1 MDNVIS
7 YKYAD
12 GTKIWSYSGNDT
24 SITGYVLEI
33 TPYWTS
39 SLEGNPSAILV
50 EAEHKILDDNEDSE
64 LSLTSDTTNQ
74 SEKFEYS
81 QVWARYSKDNGE
93 SEFGPASDTAK
104 DEEVKIIMYQSPQNG
119 CRLIN
124 EPIRKGDVIRIP
136 INRSYDGI
144 IKFTLTPIMSYGQLN
159 HLARTISLDQSK
171 ISNGEIILSK
181 WSYNLSKSL
190 ASVIR
195 DNVVT
200 ENVTEEI
207 TTEVINKSE
216 NSNVEVKTVTS
227 TIKKREE
234 DPVVSTTYIYNL
246 CLNYGF
252 DSYMFSNQIN
262 DGTSRHLYFYDLDT
276 INPQDLE
283 DDIFEN
289 IKNILLNYT
298 PVHTEEIPE
307 GILSGG
313 SFTVNFT
320 LNSSE
325 CKLQPN
331 KVYLCILNLVTVINE
346 TKCYHYDYRYLF
358 TNQIFNEQFGI
369 EEDFNTLTLPIIPT
383 LDIEFTENRVQEQYF
398 IGNSESSLPD
408 IADDIKWISKDSGT
422 INKEFNYS
430 CKINTNPEKINLEYY
445 DDLFSVDYSFVP
457 NNNQKDGLDVKSD
470 FTYNKI
476 NNSIIT
482 SSNYSSDDNFGI
494 HTYKSD
500 YSFKCD
506 RNTSVETLNIG
517 GKKTNLL
524 NINNSADQYGLFL
537 SEAQG
542 LANTMMFEDDS
553 IFVVGMHNDGGG
565 DEEWYGEV
573 GTVSEGFA
581 TQTTPYDDSIATN
594 SPNEID
600 LTEWY
605 DGVSVI
611 QSSDAGV
618 QSQHYYLKHGSD
630 LIQYPSEKDDVT
642 ATLSEYLEQEN
653 PHKFLVNSLNT
664 RGIVPIFFITSGY
677 SNENAEKDNRCTGV
691 RLGHFHGVSSPAD
704 GWQTTKDEKVEQHNF
719 DDEYPYWFLEWYQLN
734 AKQSSNILG
743 TFLIKHINSK
753 GVATYIPTNN
763 YFTVSVLTS
772 GLDGY
777 GFMQTNYLEDYNNT
791 KGITYPTGYSSS
803 SSIYGYTKQPVN
815 KNSLITGA
823 VINPYGNNPIIKQ
836 QYSVGD
842 LLATQ
847 LAQFGA
853 IEYYSTPEEVHS
865 SQYTISDSA
874 KSTLNASANNIITF
888 IATYTLTLDQS
899 KVDLINGQLK
909 AGNVYLNNFY
919 KKLPSNNLRLT
930 DINDKLVYTEKK
942 TFYPL
947 AGLIP
952 DFSENLYLAEITPTG
967 NISYIPMSK
976 SNDATDLYYWD
987 NVHNRYEVYNQNKYY
1002 TLIKYAKFKKYFWHN
1017 TEQEFTE
1024 QELTEYY
1031 QNNSLNPDN
1040 YKTTKEQS
1048 LDKFIFIDNFNN
1060 QYKQVISM
1068 PLKYSRYQGLYTAN
1082 KQNRK
1087 GELVFS
1093 LYKSPSN
1100 KDTIGKDRKITNLAM
1115 PPVLFKNKD
1124 NQFQW
1129 LVDPTQRF

>member
-7 YKYAD
+7 YKYAG
-12 GTKIWSYSGNDT
+12 GTKIWSYSGNNT

-50 EAEHKILDDNEDSE
+50 EAEHEILDDNKDSE
-64 LSLTSDTTNQ
+64 LSLMSDTTNQ

-104 DEEVKIIMYQSPQNG
+104 DEEVKIIMYQSPQND

-124 EPIRKGDVIRIP
+124 EPIRKGDIIRIP

-159 HLARTISLDQSK
+159 HLTRTISLDQSK

-234 DPVVSTTYIYNL
+234 DPVISTTYIYNL

-262 DGTSRHLYFYDLDT
+262 DGTNRHLYFYDLDT

-331 KVYLCILNLVTVINE
+331 KVYLCILNLVTVVNE

-383 LDIEFTENRVQEQYF
+383 LDIEFTENRVQEQYV
-398 IGNSESSLPD
+398 GDSESSLPD

-422 INKEFNYS
+422 INKKFKYS

-445 DDLFSVDYSFVP
+445 DDLFSVDYSYVP
-457 NNNQKDGLDVKSD
+457 NNNQENDLVVKSN

-476 NNSIIT
+476 NNSIID
-482 SSNYSSDDNFGI
+482 SQDYSSDTESGE
-494 HTYKSD
+494 HTYTSN
-500 YSFKCD
+500 YLFKCD

-565 DEEWYGEV
+565 DEEWAGEV

-581 TQTTPYDDSIATN
+581 TQTKAYDDSIATN
-594 SPNEID
+594 SPNEIE

-605 DGVSVI
+605 YDVSVI
-611 QSSDAGV
+611 QSSETGR
-618 QSQHYYLKHGSD
+618 QQHYYLKHGSD

-642 ATLSEYLEQEN
+642 ATLSEYLEQDN

-664 RGIVPIFFITSGY
+664 RGVVPVFFITSGY
-677 SNENAEKDNRCTGV
+677 SNEDAEKDNTCTGV
-691 RLGHFHGVSSPAD
+691 RLGHFHGASSPAD
-704 GWQTTKDEKVEQHNF
+704 GWEATKDEQVEQHNF

-743 TFLIKHINSK
+743 TFLIKHVNSK

-772 GLDGY
+772 VSNGY

-791 KGITYPTGYSSS
+791 PVYSSS
-803 SSIYGYTKQPVN
+803 SSIQGYTKQPVN

-823 VINPYGNNPIIKQ
+823 VKNLNKDNK

-847 LAQFGA
+847 LAQLGA
-853 IEYYSTPEEVHS
+853 IEYYSTPEEVYS

-874 KSTLNASANNIITF
+874 KSTLTASANNVVTY
-888 IATYTLTLDQS
+888 IATYTLTLNQS

-909 AGNVYLNNFY
+909 AGNVYLTSFY

-967 NISYIPMSK
+967 DVSYIPMSK
-976 SNDATDLYYWD
+976 SNNANDLYYWD
-987 NVHNRYEVYNQNKYY
+987 NVHKRYEVYNQNKQY
-1002 TLIKYAKFKKYFWHN
+1002 TLLKYAKFKKYFRYNAEQKFTDYCTHN
-1017 TEQEFTE
+1017 G
-1024 QELTEYY
+1024 L
-1031 QNNSLNPDN
+1031 NSNN
-1040 YKTTKEQS
+1040 YKTTKEES
-1048 LDKFIFIDNFNN
+1048 LDQFIFIDEFNKD
-1060 QYKQVISM
+1060 YKQVISM
-1068 PLKYSRYQGLYTAN
+1068 PLKYSRYQGLYTTN

-1100 KDTIGKDRKITNLAM
+1100 KNTIGKDRKITNLAM
-1115 PPVLFKNKD
+1115 PPVLFKNNK
-1124 NQFQW
+1124 NKFQW